1 MPRSKISIKWNKVE
15 KASAAGPSGNR
26 EGSPSSSSSGS
37 DSEMDM
43 DMDGIDEDA
52 PDLYRNS
59 ALGIIGGEVEDESGD
74 EDDDEEDDMMEMYED
89 DIDMEDDDEADT
101 EEEREVVIGTDG
113 PDMVWGEDVEEL
125 DDEDDEDGGDVPFP
139 EHDGDLPPGMPEGL
153 EEYMAD
159 MLEGGED
166 DEDLQDVLDGIDG
179 PEDFELEDEDEE

>member
-101 EEEREVVIGTDG
+101 EPSDDD
-113 PDMVWGEDVEEL
+113 DMDD